1 MKKIFLGVILSCV
14 MLFAAMDF
22 NKASKQE
29 LMSIKGIGQ
38 KKAQSIIDYRKS
50 NKINSVED
58 LEKIKGFGK
67 KLVNKIKNST
77 KS

>member
-1 MKKIFLGVILSCV
+1 MKKIFLGLVISCV
-14 MLFAAMDF
+14 MLFASIDF

-38 KKAQSIIDYRKS
+38 KKAESIINYRKT
-50 NKINSVED
+50 NKIKTVDD

-67 KLVNKIKNST
+67 TLVKKIKAST